1 MSENATKQ
9 HVEKKV
15 EQHLESVNREL
26 ESGALHNVQMM
37 LNDLHPAELA
47 QMLESMPQRRRK
59 FVWEMI
65 EAENKGEV
73 LLHVN
78 DEVRA
83 GLIENMAD
91 VQLVAAADGMDTDDL
106 ADLIIDL
113 PDTVIAEVLRS
124 MDKQDRSRLETVLAY
139 PEDSAGGLMNTDTI
153 TVRSEA
159 TLDVVFRYL
168 RLHGEL
174 PDHTD
179 ALIVVNRF
187 DHYLGQLSLRVL
199 LTSDPTQTVAEV
211 MNREKPA
218 IPVNMPDNE
227 VAQIFENRDLISAP
241 VVDAENKLLGRITI
255 DDVVDVIRDEA
266 DHSLMSMAGLDEEGD
281 MFAPVLV
288 STRRRAVWLGI
299 NLITAFLAAW
309 VIGLFQTTLDKVV
322 ALAVLMPVAASMGG
336 VAGTQT
342 LTLVI
347 RGLALGQIGK
357 TNARTLLWKE
367 LRVGLLNG
375 ILWAVVVAIVAIAW
389 FDDAR
394 IGGFIAAAMLINL
407 ITAAAA
413 GFSVPLLLRR
423 FGMDPA
429 LGGSVTLTTIT
440 DVVGY
445 ASFLGLAA
453 WYLF

>member
-1 MSENATKQ
+1 MSESVKKQ
-9 HVEKKV
+9 HV

-26 ESGALHNVQMM
+26 ESGALHNVQLM

-47 QMLESMPQRRRK
+47 QMLESMPQRRRE

-65 EAENKGEV
+65 AADTKGEV

-78 DEVRA
+78 DEVRT
-83 GLIENMAD
+83 GLIEKMAD

-106 ADLIIDL
+106 ADLITDL
-113 PDTVIAEVLRS
+113 PDAVIAEVLRS

-153 TVRSEA
+153 TIRSEV

-187 DHYLGQLSLRVL
+187 DHYLGQLSFRVL
-199 LTSDPTQTVAEV
+199 LTSDPALTVAEV
-211 MNREKPA
+211 MNQEKPA
-218 IPVNMPDNE
+218 ILVNMPDNE

-241 VVDAENKLLGRITI
+241 VVNSENQLLGRITI

-266 DHSLMSMAGLDEEGD
+266 EHSLMSMAGLDEEGD

-299 NLITAFLAAW
+299 NLMTAFLAAW

-342 LTLVI
+342 LTLVV
-347 RGLALGQIGK
+347 RGLALGQIGR
-357 TNARTLLWKE
+357 TNARMLLWKE
-367 LRVGLLNG
+367 LGVGVLNG
-375 ILWAVVVAIVAIAW
+375 MLWAVVVGVVAIAW
-389 FDDAR
+389 FDDLR

-407 ITAAAA
+407 ITAAVA

-429 LGGSVTLTTIT
+429 LGGSVALTTIT

-453 WYLF
+453 WYFF

>member
-1 MSENATKQ
+1 MPDSVKKQ
-9 HVEKKV
+9 AV

-26 ESGALHNVQMM
+26 ESGALHNVQLM

-47 QMLESMPQRRRK
+47 QLLESMPKHRREY
-59 FVWEMI
+59 VWELI
-65 EAENKGEV
+65 AADNKGEV

-78 DEVRA
+78 DEVRV
-83 GLIENMAD
+83 GLIEKMAD
-91 VQLVAAADGMDTDDL
+91 VQLIAAADGMDTDDL

-113 PDTVIAEVLRS
+113 PDAVIREVLLS

-153 TVRSEA
+153 TIRSEV

-179 ALIVVNRF
+179 ALIVVNRY

-199 LTSDPTQTVAEV
+199 LTSDPAQTVAEV
-211 MNREKPA
+211 MNQEKPA
-218 IPVNMPDNE
+218 ILVNMPDNE

-241 VVDAENKLLGRITI
+241 VVNSENQLLGRITI

-266 DHSLMSMAGLDEEGD
+266 DHSLMSMVGLDEEGD

-299 NLITAFLAAW
+299 NLMTAFLAAW

-357 TNARTLLWKE
+357 SNARTLLWKE
-367 LRVGLLNG
+367 LRVGVLNG

-389 FDDAR
+389 FDDMR

-407 ITAAAA
+407 ITAAVA

-429 LGGSVTLTTIT
+429 LGGSVALTTIT

>member
-1 MSENATKQ
+1 MSENVKKQ
-9 HVEKKV
+9 AV

-26 ESGALHNVQMM
+26 ESGALHNAQLM

-47 QMLESMPQRRRK
+47 QMLESMPQRRREY
-59 FVWEMI
+59 VWEMI
-65 EAENKGEV
+65 AADTKGEV

-78 DEVRA
+78 DEVRV
-83 GLIENMAD
+83 GLIEKMAD
-91 VQLVAAADGMDTDDL
+91 VQLVAATDGMDTDDL

-113 PDTVIAEVLRS
+113 PDAVIREVLRS

-153 TVRSEA
+153 TVRSEV

-199 LTSDPTQTVAEV
+199 LTSDPAQTVAEV
-211 MNREKPA
+211 MNKDKPA
-218 IPVNMPDNE
+218 IAVNMPDNE

-241 VVDAENKLLGRITI
+241 VVNADNQLLGRITI

-299 NLITAFLAAW
+299 NLMTAFLAAW

-322 ALAVLMPVAASMGG
+322 ALAVLMPIAASMGG

-347 RGLALGQIGK
+347 RGMALGQIGK
-357 TNARTLLWKE
+357 SNARTLLWKE
-367 LRVGLLNG
+367 LGVGLLNG
-375 ILWAVVVAIVAIAW
+375 ILWAVVVAIIAIAW

>member
-1 MSENATKQ
+1 MSESIKKQ
-9 HVEKKV
+9 PV
-15 EQHLESVNREL
+15 EQRLESVIREL
-26 ESGALHNVQMM
+26 ESGALHNVQVM

-47 QMLESMPQRRRK
+47 QMLESMPQPRRE

-65 EAENKGEV
+65 AADNKGEV

-78 DEVRA
+78 DEVRT
-83 GLIENMAD
+83 GLIEKMAD
-91 VQLVAAADGMDTDDL
+91 GQLVAAADGMDTDDL
-106 ADLIIDL
+106 ADLITDL
-113 PDTVIAEVLRS
+113 PDTVIREVLHS
-124 MDKQDRSRLETVLAY
+124 MDMQDRGRLETVLAY
-139 PEDSAGGLMNTDTI
+139 QEDSAGGLMNTDTI
-153 TVRSEA
+153 TIRSEV

-168 RLHGEL
+168 RAHGEL
-174 PDHTD
+174 PEHTD

-187 DHYLGQLSLRVL
+187 DQYLGQISLSVL
-199 LTSDPTQTVAEV
+199 LTSDPWQTVAEV
-211 MNREKPA
+211 MDHDKPA
-218 IPVNMPDNE
+218 ILVDTPDNE
-227 VAQIFENRDLISAP
+227 VAQIFENRDLVSAP
-241 VVDAENKLLGRITI
+241 VVNADNRLLGRITI

-281 MFAPVLV
+281 MFAPVLQ

-299 NLITAFLAAW
+299 NLMTAFLAAW
-309 VIGLFQTTLDKVV
+309 VIGLFQATLDKVV

-342 LTLVI
+342 LTLMV

-357 TNARTLLWKE
+357 TNARLLLWKE
-367 LRVGLLNG
+367 LGVGMLNG
-375 ILWAVVVAIVAIAW
+375 ILWAVVVAIIAIAW
-389 FDDAR
+389 FDDLR

-445 ASFLGLAA
+445 AAFLGLAA

>member
-1 MSENATKQ
+1 MPEQVTKKP
-9 HVEKKV
+9 HVE
-15 EQHLESVNREL
+15 QQLESVSRAL
-26 ESGALHNVQMM
+26 ESGALHNVRMM

-47 QMLESMPQRRRK
+47 QMLESMPQPRRE

-65 EAENKGEV
+65 GADTKGEV

-83 GLIENMAD
+83 GLIEKMAD

-106 ADLIIDL
+106 ADLITDL
-113 PDTVIAEVLRS
+113 PDTVIREVLHS
-124 MDKQDRSRLETVLAY
+124 MDMQDRGRLETVLAY
-139 PEDSAGGLMNTDTI
+139 PEDSAGGLMNIDTI
-153 TVRSEA
+153 TIRAEV
-159 TLDVVFRYL
+159 TLDVVMRYL

-187 DHYLGQLSLRVL
+187 DRYLGQLSLRVL
-199 LTSDPTQTVAEV
+199 LTSDPALTVAEV
-211 MNREKPA
+211 MNRDKPA
-218 IPVNMPDNE
+218 ILVNMPDNE

-241 VVDAENKLLGRITI
+241 VVNEDDKLLGRITI

-281 MFAPVLV
+281 MFAPVLQ
-288 STRRRAVWLGI
+288 SSRRRAVWLGI
-299 NLITAFLAAW
+299 NLMTAFLAAW
-309 VIGLFQTTLDKVV
+309 VIGLFQATLDKVV

-342 LTLVI
+342 LTLVV

-357 TNARTLLWKE
+357 TNARQLLWRE
-367 LRVGLLNG
+367 LGVGLLNG
-375 ILWAVVVAIVAIAW
+375 LLWAVVVAAIAIAW
-389 FDDAR
+389 FDDLR

-407 ITAAAA
+407 LTAAAA
-413 GFSVPLLLRR
+413 GFSVPLVLRK
-423 FGMDPA
+423 FGIDPA

-445 ASFLGLAA
+445 AAFLGLAA